1 MDIYKFYNTVGWN
14 KKNNISKDAEL
25 FEDMRKN
32 SSSYVSNCRKRLMR
46 HIPKKGNHMLDFASG
61 PIQYKEY
68 LGYSK
73 NFELRHCVDF
83 SKEAI
88 KAAKKKLK
96 INGRYYCDDFLKIK
110 FKRNYFDCILSIH
123 TIYHIKKQNQ
133 KKAILKLLDISKK
146 NSPIII
152 IYSNPNTIISRI
164 KRIVSFKST
173 SKKVLYFHCFK
184 NEWWNQF
191 KGIAEIKMYPWR
203 SFSSGHQ
210 KILFPNNEIG
220 KIMFRILF
228 FLEDFFKKFFVN
240 NFQYQIIVMKKR

>member
-1 MDIYKFYNTVGWN
+1 MKSVHEFYNTVGW
-14 KKNNISKDAEL
+14 KKNNKQYKDAKIS
-25 FEDMRKN
+25 EDLRFFSREYLSK
-32 SSSYVSNCRKRLMR
+32 CRKRILR
-46 HIPKKGNHMLDFASG
+46 YIPRKGVNMLDFASG
-61 PIQYKEY
+61 PIQYNEY
-68 LGYSK
+68 LSYSK
-73 NFELRHCVDF
+73 NYNYRHCVDF
-83 SKEAI
+83 SKDAI
-88 KAAKKKLK
+88 KFAKLK
-96 INGRYYCDDFLKIK
+96 LRQNGKFYCQDFLGIK
-110 FKRNYFDCILSIH
+110 FKNNYFDCILSIH

-228 FLEDFFKKFFVN
+228 SLYLAFIDISF
-240 NFQYQIIVMKKR
+240 